1 MLDNSMGA
9 TVGDYDLDG
18 KLDVLFT
25 STSIT
30 NTDLQS
36 LNSVAR
42 TAGMILNFRG
52 NHLYKN
58 LGGRVFEDVTSSTGI
73 RESGWGWG
81 AFMFDFDN
89 DGDLDAFNGNGMDDP
104 ETTDDDFAVNQRARL
119 YVNQGVDESFHM
131 VDEAFVR
138 GIADVGD
145 NRGAMTLDYDKDGDL
160 DIVLINHGAEMKLY
174 RNNNANYND
183 YLKVYVYEAGGRV
196 SVGAKVWVQL
206 FGDDDGDGLTYLREI
221 RSNAAFLGQSEVYAH
236 FGFGKI
242 SSMAT
247 MIGKSEDKILIYNV
261 TVMWPIVNGKQYVE
275 SYLGNIPLRSEISVR
290 RPSLHYGHERVI
302 HHVYNGR
309 AALNISCGKN
319 S

>member
-81 AFMFDFDN
+81 P
-89 DGDLDAFNGNGMDDP
+89 GW
-104 ETTDDDFAVNQRARL
+104 R
-119 YVNQGVDESFHM
+119 
-131 VDEAFVR
+131 
-138 GIADVGD
+138 
-145 NRGAMTLDYDKDGDL
+145 
-160 DIVLINHGAEMKLY
+160 
-174 RNNNANYND
+174 
-183 YLKVYVYEAGGRV
+183 
-196 SVGAKVWVQL
+196 
-206 FGDDDGDGLTYLREI
+206 
-221 RSNAAFLGQSEVYAH
+221 
-236 FGFGKI
+236 KI
-242 SSMAT
+242 PP
-247 MIGKSEDKILIYNV
+247 
-261 TVMWPIVNGKQYVE
+261 WH
-275 SYLGNIPLRSEISVR
+275 R
-290 RPSLHYGHERVI
+290 R
-302 HHVYNGR
+302 
-309 AALNISCGKN
+309 C
-319 S
+319 

>member
-1 MLDNSMGA
+1 M
-9 TVGDYDLDG
+9 
-18 KLDVLFT
+18 
-25 STSIT
+25 
-30 NTDLQS
+30 
-36 LNSVAR
+36 
-42 TAGMILNFRG
+42 
-52 NHLYKN
+52 
-58 LGGRVFEDVTSSTGI
+58 
-73 RESGWGWG
+73 
-81 AFMFDFDN
+81 
-89 DGDLDAFNGNGMDDP
+89 
-104 ETTDDDFAVNQRARL
+104 
-119 YVNQGVDESFHM
+119 
-131 VDEAFVR
+131 
-138 GIADVGD
+138 
-145 NRGAMTLDYDKDGDL
+145 
-160 DIVLINHGAEMKLY
+160 Y